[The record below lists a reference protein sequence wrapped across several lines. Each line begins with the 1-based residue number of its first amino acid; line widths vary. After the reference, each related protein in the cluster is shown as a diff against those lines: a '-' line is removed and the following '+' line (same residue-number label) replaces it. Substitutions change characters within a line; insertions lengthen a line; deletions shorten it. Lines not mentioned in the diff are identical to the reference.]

1 MRIKII
7 NHKSG
12 DLLPIIVDDDG
23 LPIPSP
29 NEFILSRRNL
39 SANTLLRNLRELAVF
54 YKWLKINQIDLELP
68 FLLKS
73 KNLFTEAEFK
83 GGMIEFLRKDMVE
96 VGTVVSPETFNNRL
110 ATVRQ
115 YLVWR
120 IDVSLSQL
128 SFTDKQYELLETV
141 KKRLLNWIDNS
152 FINASKAS
160 GVLLKSLTDKEV
172 EFLLQ
177 CLNPVISDSFGY
189 FEPLKYRNFVI
200 VMLMLNCGLRPG
212 ELLSLR
218 VEDIQIGAISS
229 VTVRRRPLDPMDKRN
244 PRPSIKRMG
253 RILPLEGNNFLRILD
268 KYIMEKREILQ
279 ERSNRDTDYLVL
291 SDEGEPLS
299 HSSLTLF
306 FTRLRKAYPDSLPS
320 ILTPKSL
327 RHTFSMR
334 LERVLRESG
343 YEEERRRQALALLR
357 GDTSLESQTVYI
369 AQEIEENAR
378 KALALYQKKIIGDSY
393 EYQCNQSTRK
403 NNS

>member
-334 LERVLRESG
+334 LERVLRESW

>member
-1 MRIKII
+1 
-7 NHKSG
+7 
-12 DLLPIIVDDDG
+12 
-23 LPIPSP
+23 
-29 NEFILSRRNL
+29 
-39 SANTLLRNLRELAVF
+39 
-54 YKWLKINQIDLELP
+54 
-68 FLLKS
+68 
-73 KNLFTEAEFK
+73 
-83 GGMIEFLRKDMVE
+83 MIEFLRKDMVE